1 MKITRVSLQSKLD
14 ELMSLS
20 TPIPRVNVCSNDI
33 SSFRFDCNESR
44 AILINGERTTPPPD
58 NRPPDNNNPGQQQP
72 RTRTIPP
79 PYIYTYT
86 NVNSVSGIELNNYC
100 TISVD

>member
-1 MKITRVSLQSKLD
+1 MLCLNKQNLAQKCVTIESLV
-14 ELMSLS
+14 
-20 TPIPRVNVCSNDI
+20 IIN
-33 SSFRFDCNESR
+33 FDQI
-44 AILINGERTTPPPD
+44 ILCLEVGERTSPPPA
-58 NRPPDNNNPGQQQP
+58 PPPPPLPPRRQPTAQKQQGQQQP
-72 RTRTIPP
+72 RTRTISP